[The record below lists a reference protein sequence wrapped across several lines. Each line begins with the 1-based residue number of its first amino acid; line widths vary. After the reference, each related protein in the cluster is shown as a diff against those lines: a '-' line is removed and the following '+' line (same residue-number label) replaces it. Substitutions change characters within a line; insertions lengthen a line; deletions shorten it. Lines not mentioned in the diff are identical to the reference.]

1 MAEQEKQ
8 NITQEYNVAKVGLNM
23 DLAQTDLP
31 KGSVSY
37 AINAAVENFDSNGIS
52 YQNEEGNTYVLS
64 FPENYL
70 LIGTHFISERNKH
83 IFFLATEDAKSTP
96 KIILPVTLYDVVGKG
111 RYKHRSNDA
120 QCLNGYYPAYQ
131 GKEIVVHDSIE
142 TRKVVH
148 RKILSFGLERLRY
161 SVLSNMEL
169 QSLKFLTGIGA

>member
-1 MAEQEKQ
+1 MCLEFVEEISLESIKAWKLFLINNGKLESLFV
-8 NITQEYNVAKVGLNM
+8 NARASVDKVVPYETNKKLK
-23 DLAQTDLP
+23 A
-31 KGSVSY
+31 
-37 AINAAVENFDSNGIS
+37 
-52 YQNEEGNTYVLS
+52 
-64 FPENYL
+64 FPE
-70 LIGTHFISERNKH
+70 TATFHAFEKFEDA
-83 IFFLATEDAKSTP
+83 FFLATEDAKSTP